1 MFFSIHLPFRAWL
14 RTRHWREFWLGSPA
28 LAACLGAA
36 VLALLYAVNNA
47 GWSNPSQRYL
57 ALAINSL
64 AVTNYDTARVAC
76 LRGMAL
82 GRTEKVRAQWLYYL
96 SEAQRGKGRLKESA
110 DLLEAA
116 APLDRLGSPLAQLA
130 IARNL
135 LTATNLEANSIRL
148 AERHLQIALMSDPK
162 SIEANETL
170 GRLYINLGEWDKA
183 DKALKQA
190 LPMKSELALLV
201 AVVAQGRG
209 DSYNANNWANAAIQT
224 FTRNMK
230 QNAPRENPDDRI
242 GWAEALM
249 IQKDFPAAFSVL
261 EEGLRQS
268 GHPAYRRPIG
278 DVCAAWAAQQAKD
291 GGPGLA
297 ERLRIINRGLE
308 CIPQHPGLIK
318 LLIDTSHLAGPE
330 GETARSTLTRM
341 LAQGD
346 PPALLHYLLGNDAWQ
361 RGQMAEA
368 RTQMDLAFKA
378 APQMPYIANNM
389 ATLLT
394 LSTPP
399 ELDRALAI
407 IQSVV
412 TNSPANPEF
421 RDTRGQILLRLGRYQ
436 EAITDLEFALPSLK
450 PAAGTH
456 KALAEAYQALGL
468 SQLAREHLRLAGT
481 PDASAA
487 PGSPPANSN
496 LLPK

>member
-1 MFFSIHLPFRAWL
+1 MFFSIHIPFRVWL
-14 RTRHWREFWLGSPA
+14 RTRHRREFWLGSPA
-28 LAACLGAA
+28 LVACLAA
-36 VLALLYAVNNA
+36 GVLALLYAVNHA

-57 ALAINSL
+57 AMAVNSL

-82 GRTEKVRAQWLYYL
+82 GGTEKVRAEWLYYL

-110 DLLEAA
+110 DLLDAA
-116 APLDRLGSPLAQLA
+116 APLDRLGSPLAQMA

-135 LTATNLEANSIRL
+135 LAAPNPRTDTIRL
-148 AERHLQIALMSDPK
+148 AERHLQIALMSDPQ

-170 GRLYINLGEWDKA
+170 GRLYINVGEWDKA

-190 LPMKSELALLV
+190 LPTKSELALLV
-201 AVVAQGRG
+201 ALVAQGRG
-209 DSYNANNWANAAIQT
+209 DAYNANNWANAAIQT
-224 FTRNMK
+224 FTRNLK

-242 GWAEALM
+242 GWAQALM
-249 IQKDFPAAFSVL
+249 IQKDFPTALSVL

-268 GHPAYRRPIG
+268 GGHPTYQRALG
-278 DVCAAWAAQQAKD
+278 DLCAAWAGEQTKD
-291 GGPGLA
+291 GGPSLA
-297 ERLRIINRGLE
+297 ERLKLINRGLE
-308 CIPQHPGLIK
+308 CIPQHAGLLK

-330 GETARSTLTRM
+330 GETARSTLNRM
-341 LAQGD
+341 LAQGE
-346 PPALLHYLLGNDAWQ
+346 PPALLHFLLGNDAWQ
-361 RGQMAEA
+361 GGQMAEA

-378 APQMPYIANNM
+378 APQMPYVANNM

-412 TNSPANPEF
+412 TNTPANPEF
-421 RDTRGQILLRLGRYQ
+421 RDTRGQILLKLGRYQ

-450 PAAGTH
+450 PAANTH

-468 SQLAREHLRLAGT
+468 SELAQEHLRLAKIPRLGV
-481 PDASAA
+481 A
-487 PGSPPANSN
+487 
-496 LLPK
+496 L

>member
-1 MFFSIHLPFRAWL
+1 MFLRIHIPFRTWL
-14 RTRHWREFWLGSPA
+14 RTRQRREFWLGSPA
-28 LAACLGAA
+28 LVACLAA
-36 VLALLYAVNNA
+36 GVLAMLYAVNNA

-57 ALAINSL
+57 AMAVNSL

-96 SEAQRGKGRLKESA
+96 SEAQRGKGRMKESA

-135 LTATNLEANSIRL
+135 LTATNLEANTIRL
-148 AERHLQIALMSDPK
+148 AERHPQ

-201 AVVAQGRG
+201 ALAAQGRG
-209 DSYNANNWANAAIQT
+209 DAYNANNWANAAIQT
-224 FTRNMK
+224 FTRNLK

-242 GWAEALM
+242 GWAQALM
-249 IQKDFPAAFSVL
+249 IQKDFPAALSVL

-268 GHPAYRRPIG
+268 GGHPTYQRALG
-278 DVCAAWAAQQAKD
+278 DLCAAWAGEQTKD
-291 GGPGLA
+291 GGPSLA
-297 ERLRIINRGLE
+297 ERLKLINRGLE
-308 CIPQHPGLIK
+308 CIPQHAGLLK

-330 GETARSTLTRM
+330 GATARSTLNRM
-341 LAQGD
+341 LAQGEL
-346 PPALLHYLLGNDAWQ
+346 PALLHFLLGNDAWQ

-368 RTQMDLAFKA
+368 RTQMDLAFTA
-378 APQMPYIANNM
+378 APQMPYVANNM

-421 RDTRGQILLRLGRYQ
+421 RDTRGQILLKLKRYQ

-450 PAAGTH
+450 PAASTH
-456 KALAEAYQALGL
+456 KALAEAYHALGL
-468 SQLAREHLRLAGT
+468 SQLAQEHLRLAKI
-481 PDASAA
+481 PR
-487 PGSPPANSN
+487 
-496 LLPK
+496 

>member
-1 MFFSIHLPFRAWL
+1 MFLRIHIPFRAWV
-14 RTRHWREFWLGSPA
+14 RTRQWREFWLGSPA
-28 LAACLGAA
+28 LVACLAA
-36 VLALLYAVNNA
+36 GVLALLYAVNNA

-57 ALAINSL
+57 AMAVNSL

-82 GRTEKVRAQWLYYL
+82 GGTEKVRSQWLYYL

-110 DLLEAA
+110 NLLNAA
-116 APLDRLGSPLAQLA
+116 TPLDRLGSPLAHLA

-135 LTATNLEANSIRL
+135 LTDANLEANAIRL
-148 AERHLQIALMSDPK
+148 AERHLQIALMSDPQ

-224 FTRNMK
+224 FTRNLK

-242 GWAEALM
+242 GWAQALM
-249 IQKDFPAAFSVL
+249 ILKDFPTALSVL

-268 GHPAYRRPIG
+268 GGHPTYQRALG
-278 DVCAAWAAQQAKD
+278 DLCAAWAGEQTKD
-291 GGPGLA
+291 GGPSLA
-297 ERLRIINRGLE
+297 ERLKLINRGLE
-308 CIPQHPGLIK
+308 CIPQHSGLLK
-318 LLIDTSHLAGPE
+318 LLIDTSHLAGHE
-330 GETARSTLTRM
+330 GEIAHSTLNRM
-341 LAQGD
+341 LAQGE
-346 PPALLHYLLGNDAWQ
+346 PPALLHFLLGNDAWQ

-368 RTQMDLAFKA
+368 RTQMDLAFMA
-378 APQMPYIANNM
+378 APQMPYVANNM

-399 ELDRALAI
+399 ELGRALAI
-407 IQSVV
+407 IQSVI
-412 TNSPANPEF
+412 TNSPGNPEF
-421 RDTRGQILLRLGRYQ
+421 RDTRGQIFLKLRRYQ

-450 PAAGTH
+450 PAASAH
-456 KALAEAYQALGL
+456 KALAEAYQGLGL
-468 SQLAREHLRLAGT
+468 TQLAQEHLRIAGI
-481 PDASAA
+481 PR
-487 PGSPPANSN
+487 
-496 LLPK
+496 